1 MADREDRRAPVLPG
15 AAATDYERYLRTDEL
30 LSLQKTAAEVV
41 HRDEHLFQAVHQ
53 SSELWLKLACLEI
66 EAAANLIDA
75 DKTAGATRLVRRAS
89 DTMLLLTNQL
99 GMLEHISPF
108 DYAIVR
114 TALGH
119 GAGFDSPGFRR
130 VHKVSP
136 LLGEAFEGLLQ
147 RAGLTLLEVY
157 ERGHELDDV
166 YQLAEQMMTWDER
179 TIVWRFQHLKTVE
192 RIIGGNVIGTQGT
205 PVEVLGKR
213 IDVRFF
219 PDLWLVRD
227 EITRRSALGTDGHG
241 R

>member
-1 MADREDRRAPVLPG
+1 MADRHEPVLPG
-15 AAATDYERYLRTDEL
+15 TAATDYERYLRTDEL
-30 LSLQKTAAEVV
+30 LSLQKLPSEVV

-66 EAAANLIDA
+66 DAATILVDEDAEAS
-75 DKTAGATRLVRRAS
+75 ATRLMRRAC
-89 DTMLLLTNQL
+89 DAMLHITNQL
-99 GMLEHISPF
+99 GMLEHMSPC

-136 LLGEAFEGLLQ
+136 LLGLAFDRLLV
-147 RAGLTLLEVY
+147 RRGLTVLDVY
-157 ERGHELDDV
+157 QRGHVLESA
-166 YQLAEQMMTWDER
+166 YQLAEQLVTWDER
-179 TIVWRFQHLKTVE
+179 AILWRFQHLKTVE
-192 RIIGGNVIGTQGT
+192 RIIGGKVIGTQGT
-205 PVEVLGKR
+205 PVDVLGKR
-213 IDVRFF
+213 IDIRFF
-219 PDLWLVRD
+219 PTLWDVRD

>member
-1 MADREDRRAPVLPG
+1 MADRDLQAPILPG

-30 LSLQKTAAEVV
+30 LSLQKTTAEVV
-41 HRDEHLFQAVHQ
+41 HRDEHLFQVVHQ
-53 SSELWLKLACLEI
+53 SSELWLKLACLEL
-66 EAAANLIDA
+66 ESATTLVHEGHAAA
-75 DKTAGATRLVRRAS
+75 ATRLVRRAC
-89 DTMLLLTNQL
+89 DAMVLITNQL
-99 GMLEHISPF
+99 GMLEHMSPC
-108 DYAIVR
+108 DYAVVR

-130 VHKVSP
+130 VHRLSP
-136 LLGEAFEGLLQ
+136 LLGAAFAGLLET
-147 RAGLTLLEVY
+147 RGLALIDVY
-157 ERGHELDDV
+157 ERGHDLDEL
-166 YQLAEQMMTWDER
+166 YQLSEQMMTWDER
-179 TIVWRFQHLKTVE
+179 TILWRFQHLKTVE

-205 PVEVLGKR
+205 PVDVLGKR

>member
-1 MADREDRRAPVLPG
+1 MGDLNEPVLPG
-15 AAATDYERYLRTDEL
+15 TAASDYERYLRTDEL
-30 LSLQKTAAEVV
+30 LSLQKTPQEVV

-53 SSELWLKLACLEI
+53 SSEIWLKLACLEL
-66 EAAANLIDA
+66 ESATMLVANDR
-75 DKTAGATRLVRRAS
+75 AGAATRLLRRAS
-89 DTMLLLTNQL
+89 DAMLLITNQL
-99 GMLEHISPF
+99 AMLEHMSPA
-108 DYAIVR
+108 DYAVVR

-119 GAGFDSPGFRR
+119 GAGFDSPGFRG
-130 VHKVSP
+130 VHRVSP
-136 LLGEAFEGLLQ
+136 ELGEALKGLLA
-147 RAGLTLLEVY
+147 RRHLTFVDVY
-157 ERGHELDDV
+157 ERGYELEEI
-166 YQLAEQMMTWDER
+166 YQLAEQMITWDER

-227 EITRRSALGTDGHG
+227 EITRRSKLGTDGHG